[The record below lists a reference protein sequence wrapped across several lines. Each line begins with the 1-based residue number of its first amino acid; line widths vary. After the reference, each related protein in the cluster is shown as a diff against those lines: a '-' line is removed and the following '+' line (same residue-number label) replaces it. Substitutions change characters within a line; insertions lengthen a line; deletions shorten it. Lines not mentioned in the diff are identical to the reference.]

1 MEQIELSGK
10 VALITGASRG
20 IGRQAAIRLAN
31 AGAQVAVNYHRS
43 EREALDLV
51 RQIGKS
57 AMPVRADVSDPAQ
70 AEEMTNAVVE
80 RFGRIDILVNNAA
93 TFDRNP
99 FDGDDYNAWQRG
111 WERTF
116 ALNVFGAA
124 NAAFLAMRSMRNHGG
139 GKIINIASRAAFRG
153 ETEFA
158 DYGASKA
165 ALVNLTRSIAR
176 ACAKDNIVASCVAP
190 GFIETEMARSEL
202 EAHRED
208 ILNQIPLRR
217 VGSVDDVASV
227 ILFLASSMADYLNGA
242 TIDVKRRLLVPL
254 TSRGSNLAD

>member
-1 MEQIELSGK
+1 MERIDLTNK

-20 IGRQAAIRLAN
+20 IGRQTAIRLAN
-31 AGAQVAVNYHRS
+31 AGARVAVNYHRS
-43 EREALDLV
+43 EKEALTLF
-51 RQIGKS
+51 REIGNQ
-57 AMPVRADVSDPAQ
+57 AMLVRADVANAEQ
-70 AEEMTNAVVE
+70 TEEMTKAVVE
-80 RFGRIDILVNNAA
+80 RWGRIDILVNNAA
-93 TFDRNP
+93 TFDMNP
-99 FDGDDYNAWQRG
+99 FDGDDYAAWRRG

-124 NAAFLAMRSMRNHGG
+124 NAAYLAMRSMRKHGG
-139 GKIINIASRAAFRG
+139 GKIINVASRAAFRG

-176 ACAKDNIVASCVAP
+176 GCAKDNIVASCVAP

-217 VGSVDDVASV
+217 VGTTDDVASV
-227 ILFLASSMADYLNGA
+227 ILFLASPLADYLNGV
-242 TIDVKRRLLVPL
+242 TIDVNG
-254 TSRGSNLAD
+254 GSWFH